1 MIQSRSQSPDKGMS
15 AGMASTSAALATGA
29 ITGLKPRLVKLKNTK
44 SEIMKNG
51 MDFAERT
58 CGVVRGKRGNFI
70 SNSPC
75 ERWSRDHQNLVLNL
89 GTRGISSAFCPWL

>member
-15 AGMASTSAALATGA
+15 AGMASTSTAALTTGA
-29 ITGLKPRLVKLKNTK
+29 ISGLNATLVKLKITN
-44 SEIMKNG
+44 SEMIVSG
-51 MDFAERT
+51 MNFAERNR
-58 CGVVRGKRGNFI
+58 GAVRGIGGNFI

-89 GTRGISSAFCPWL
+89 GTRGISSAF

>member
-15 AGMASTSAALATGA
+15 AGMASTSAALTTGA
-29 ITGLKPRLVKLKNTK
+29 ITGLHGTSVKLKTTK
-44 SEIMKNG
+44 SEMIKSG

-58 CGVVRGKRGNFI
+58 RRVVRGKRGNFI

-75 ERWSRDHQNLVLNL
+75 ERWSRDHQTLFLTWERGGYRPHLVP
-89 GTRGISSAFCPWL
+89 GF

>member
-58 CGVVRGKRGNFI
+58 CGVLRGKRGNFI

-75 ERWSRDHQNLVLNL
+75 ERWSRDHQTLFLSWE
-89 GTRGISSAFCPWL
+89 RGGYRPHFVPGF

>member
-15 AGMASTSAALATGA
+15 AGMASTSAALAGA
-29 ITGLKPRLVKLKNTK
+29 ITGLKPRFVKLKNTK
-44 SEIMKNG
+44 SEIIKNG

-75 ERWSRDHQNLVLNL
+75 ERWSRDHQTLFLTRERGGYRPHLVP
-89 GTRGISSAFCPWL
+89 GF